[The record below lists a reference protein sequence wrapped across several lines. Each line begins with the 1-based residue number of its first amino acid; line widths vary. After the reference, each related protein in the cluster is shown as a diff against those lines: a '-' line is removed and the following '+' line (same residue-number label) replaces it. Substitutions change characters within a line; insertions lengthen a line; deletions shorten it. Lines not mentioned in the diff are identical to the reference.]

1 VYVDIKMR
9 DVQLKRII
17 QAMALAAAA
26 LYCTLL
32 LYQNV
37 SGTSMSGEVSFLSF
51 FFTVSL
57 F

>member
-1 VYVDIKMR
+1 MYVDIKMR